1 MKKLYS
7 IAMLLM
13 LVASVSFLASCSDGD
28 DDNNGGNTAQE
39 ESQVYTGT
47 LRVYSRASLESED
60 PDVELT
66 TPINGQAV
74 NMARNASVFGLSIKD
89 LVLEI
94 TGMGTTPPST
104 LSISDV
110 PYTASEGGVCTVDY
124 SCNVKIDLLGTYAT
138 VSKVKGTFTK
148 NSNVMDLYILALGS
162 PTLLDMPVYISV
174 VCPGTTAGE

>member
-1 MKKLYS
+1 M
-7 IAMLLM
+7 
-13 LVASVSFLASCSDGD
+13 
-28 DDNNGGNTAQE
+28 
-39 ESQVYTGT
+39 
-47 LRVYSRASLESED
+47 
-60 PDVELT
+60 ELT

-74 NMARNASVFGLSIKD
+74 NMTRNASVFGLSIKD

-162 PTLLDMPVYISV
+162 PNLLDMPVYISV